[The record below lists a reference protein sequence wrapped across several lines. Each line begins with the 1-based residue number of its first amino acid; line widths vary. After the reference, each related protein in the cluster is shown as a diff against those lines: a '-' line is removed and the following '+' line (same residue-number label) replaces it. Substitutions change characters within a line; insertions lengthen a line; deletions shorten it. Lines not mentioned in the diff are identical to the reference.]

1 MRGFLILSSILTAL
15 MVWLFV
21 AAPARADTTV
31 DALTRVEWQGT
42 PCIAYFAASNADK
55 GVVGYPTFDCITG
68 TPGKPRWAEWEQ
80 TRSTGQL
87 IGIDPVMDRN
97 TWMRCTV
104 WINARIVVT
113 DFALA
118 SDKREVSC
126 LRTVS

>member
-1 MRGFLILSSILTAL
+1 VRGFLILTSILTAL

-21 AAPARADTTV
+21 AAPARAATEV

-42 PCIAYFAASNADK
+42 PCIAYFAAANNNK
-55 GVVGYPTFDCITG
+55 RVVGYPTFDCISG
-68 TPGKPRWAEWEQ
+68 GDGKPRWAEWEQ
-80 TRSTGQL
+80 KRTTGQL

-97 TWMRCTV
+97 NWMRCTV
-104 WINARIVVT
+104 WINGRIVVT

-126 LRTVS
+126 LRTVA